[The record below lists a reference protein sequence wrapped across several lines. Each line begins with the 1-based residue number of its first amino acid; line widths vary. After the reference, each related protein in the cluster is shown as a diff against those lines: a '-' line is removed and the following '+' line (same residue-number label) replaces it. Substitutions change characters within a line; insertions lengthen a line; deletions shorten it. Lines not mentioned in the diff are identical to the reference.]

1 MYQMIEDSIAYLP
14 QDKPRY
20 LMGVGTPEDILEGV
34 LRGVDMFDCVFPT
47 RVARHGSLMTS
58 YGKINIRDKKYEYDL
73 QPIDDQCQCYTCKN
87 YTRSYLRHLYKCEES
102 FGKRL
107 LSIHNLHFLLN
118 LTKEIR
124 KAIQED
130 RFLDFKKAISSPIC
144 STERV
149 GLEA

>member
-1 MYQMIEDSIAYLP
+1 
-14 QDKPRY
+14 
-20 LMGVGTPEDILEGV
+20 
-34 LRGVDMFDCVFPT
+34 MFDCVFPT

-130 RFLDFKKAISSPIC
+130 RFLDFKKKKKKKYGQGKP
-144 STERV
+144 TTLV
-149 GLEA
+149 K